1 MDDPFLRV
9 IDVNGKRWELQ
20 SATGQNF
27 NCLIDTVRQSLGL
40 PFSHALLDNVRSD
53 LAKEFPVSRGG
64 FPVQASNHLLGPN
77 YLEFLEHTRAVA
89 RLLLQ
94 KAGAQGQR
102 HEDLKFVCVDL
113 DREKFS
119 VVDGVGSRQ
128 REILF
133 VRENLNH
140 FLPVLPSET
149 ALENAPTLEH
159 GRGLHL
165 STKA

>member
-1 MDDPFLRV
+1 M
-9 IDVNGKRWELQ
+9 NGKRWELQ

-27 NCLIDTVRQSLGL
+27 NCLIDTVRQSLSL
-40 PFSHALLDNVRSD
+40 PFSHALLDSVRNV

-102 HEDLKFVCVDL
+102 HEDLKFRCTS
-113 DREKFS
+113 KGFS
-119 VVDGVGSRQ
+119 
-128 REILF
+128 
-133 VRENLNH
+133 
-140 FLPVLPSET
+140 
-149 ALENAPTLEH
+149 A
-159 GRGLHL
+159 
-165 STKA
+165 